1 MIDCKICGSRAK
13 ATLDSGASHSFLSS
27 AFVQREQVHV
37 KPCSD
42 MVTLADDRT
51 LRVKGTC
58 RIRLQSG
65 RLNTLVDCYVVDLA
79 PQYELL
85 LGIDFMKSHQV
96 QITFDNDGAT
106 VAVKKGS
113 GTVVELPAPPKLASE
128 GVKQPVERVMLSA
141 LQLKRALRKGAQ
153 CFLVQVERVED
164 KPTTVQVVDNSGLI
178 PELELKALLNEFRTS
193 VFSATGLPDVN
204 EVPPAG
210 PLEFEVIP
218 TLPGTT
224 PPYRK
229 QYRLTPAERKE
240 LENRI
245 KDLLSKGMIEPSTS
259 PYSAPILFVKKPSG
273 GLRMVLDYR
282 ALNKLTVKNRAPLP
296 RIDDLLDGLHGV
308 TVTVTAHRTAS
319 LTLTAVGSMCG

>member
-1 MIDCKICGSRAK
+1 MNADGSRYEFCHGIPWPIAVCYDPPRTLKPAYAASSRGQHTQQGESSRAITNAEGIVIDCKICGSRAK

-128 GVKQPVERVMLSA
+128 GVEQPVERVMLSEA
-141 LQLKRALRKGAQ
+141 
-153 CFLVQVERVED
+153 
-164 KPTTVQVVDNSGLI
+164 
-178 PELELKALLNEFRTS
+178 
-193 VFSATGLPDVN
+193 
-204 EVPPAG
+204 
-210 PLEFEVIP
+210 
-218 TLPGTT
+218 
-224 PPYRK
+224 
-229 QYRLTPAERKE
+229 
-240 LENRI
+240 
-245 KDLLSKGMIEPSTS
+245 
-259 PYSAPILFVKKPSG
+259 SAPQGSPMLSG
-273 GLRMVLDYR
+273 
-282 ALNKLTVKNRAPLP
+282 
-296 RIDDLLDGLHGV
+296 
-308 TVTVTAHRTAS
+308 AS
-319 LTLTAVGSMCG
+319 